1 MVSVYE
7 IVCSSS
13 KIFSL
18 LFIFS
23 KRSSERGAE
32 MLTFVLIILNIII
45 LPFCFRQAVRDLA
58 KAERPYKTITKAKAK
73 MPDKNVKPPII
84 KK

>member
-1 MVSVYE
+1 
-7 IVCSSS
+7 
-13 KIFSL
+13 
-18 LFIFS
+18 
-23 KRSSERGAE
+23 

-58 KAERPYKTITKAKAK
+58 KAERPYKTITKAK
-73 MPDKNVKPPII
+73 MPDKNVKLPII

>member
-1 MVSVYE
+1 
-7 IVCSSS
+7 
-13 KIFSL
+13 
-18 LFIFS
+18 
-23 KRSSERGAE
+23 